1 MGLTTSL
8 TNAVSGLRVNQDS
21 LALVSK
27 NIANSGTP
35 GYHRQSLNVVDYN
48 AQSSTYAR
56 SIGANRAFNSSL
68 QTYYNRQVSDT
79 ANSSIQ
85 ASYLDR
91 MQGFLGKPGSTGS
104 LDTLFSDLQNAL
116 QGIATSPDDYT
127 SRSNAV
133 ASAQTMAETLNRLSS
148 TIQGMRQET
157 EGQIA
162 ADVHNMNGML
172 NSLAEVNNRMLDLG
186 MTDSARASLLD
197 QRDRLVGSLAEL
209 IDVRA
214 DYRGD
219 GTVALMTRS
228 GVGLLDNGVSTFKFE
243 SAGSLSA
250 NSVFDPLS
258 SETKVGKLTLTTPS
272 GLTIDLVTQGVLQ
285 GGELGGL
292 VTLRDKTLVEAQD
305 QLDEIASGL
314 ALAFSTVKDP
324 GMAASDGVP
333 VTPATGFDLDLSNL
347 KPGNDILFSYSENGV
362 SKQVRVVNSTD
373 PFDYPDASGQ
383 RVIGIDL
390 SGQESLPAGDMTAAA
405 ATAAAALNGK
415 FNGLTISSTGA
426 GNLRILDDGALGTTD
441 VKSATVRTTSTGLQ
455 GAGLAFN
462 LFVDQGNA
470 AYTNNLDGDPPQ
482 KQGFAARISV
492 NSAIVANNKLMVQHE
507 VGGTLGDADRA
518 NYVIDQL
525 ANMSF
530 TSGGNPAANADK
542 FQLTGKLGE
551 VIGQVIG
558 FQGSTINAALTKA
571 DDRQLTLDTISDQM
585 QTEYG
590 VNLDEE
596 MARLMEL
603 QNAYSANAR
612 VVSVVKELL
621 DALLGAV

>member
-21 LALVSK
+21 LGLVSR

-35 GYHRQSLNVVDYN
+35 GYHKQSLNVVDYN
-48 AQSSTYAR
+48 TQTSSYAR
-56 SIGANRAFNSSL
+56 SVGANRAFNASL

-91 MQGFLGKPGSTGS
+91 LQGFLGKPGTAGS
-104 LDTLFSDLQNAL
+104 LDTLFSDLQNSL
-116 QGIATSPDDYT
+116 QSVATSPDDYT
-127 SRSNAV
+127 TRSNAV
-133 ASAQTMAETLNRLSS
+133 ASAQNMAETLNRLSN

-162 ADVHNMNGML
+162 SNVHNMNGML

-186 MTDSARASLLD
+186 MTDSARSALLD
-197 QRDRLVGSLAEL
+197 QRDRLVGSVAEL

-228 GVGLLDNGVSTFKFE
+228 GVGLLDNGVSTFSFE

-250 NSVFDPLS
+250 NSVFDPNS
-258 SETKVGKLTLTTPS
+258 SENKVGKLSLTTPS

-292 VTLRDKTLVEAQD
+292 VTLRDKTLVEAQE

-314 ALAFSTVKDP
+314 AQAFSTVKNL
-324 GMAASDGVP
+324 GVAATDGV
-333 VTPATGFDLDLSNL
+333 ANGFDIDLTTL
-347 KPGNDILFSYSENGV
+347 KPGNDVLFTYSENGV
-362 SKQVRVVNSTD
+362 NKQVRVVNSTD
-373 PFDYPDASGQ
+373 PVDYMDASGQ

-390 SGQESLPAGDMTAAA
+390 SGNSTA
-405 ATAAAALNGK
+405 AAAALNAK
-415 FNGLTISSTGA
+415 FSGLAISSTGA
-426 GNLRILDDGALGTTD
+426 GNLRILDDGAIGATD
-441 VKSATVRTTSTGLQ
+441 VKTAVARSTSTGLQ

-462 LFVDQGNA
+462 LFVDQGNTA
-470 AYTNNLDGDPPQ
+470 FTNNLDSDPPQ

-492 NSAIVANNKLMVQHE
+492 NTAIVANNKLMVQHE

-518 NYVIDQL
+518 NYIIDQL
-525 ANMSF
+525 ASMSF

-542 FQLTGKLGE
+542 FQLTGNLGNL
-551 VIGQVIG
+551 IGQVLG
-558 FQGSTINAALTKA
+558 FQGGNINAALTKY

-603 QNAYSANAR
+603 QNAYAANAR

>member
-8 TNAVSGLRVNQDS
+8 TNAVSGLKVNQDS
-21 LALVSK
+21 LALVSR
-27 NIANSGTP
+27 NISNSGTP
-35 GYHRQSLNVVDYN
+35 GYHKQSLNVVDYN
-48 AQSSTYAR
+48 SQSSSYAR
-56 SIGANRAFNSSL
+56 SVGANRAFNTSL

-79 ANSSIQ
+79 ANSTVQ
-85 ASYLDR
+85 ANYLNR
-91 MQGFLGKPGSTGS
+91 VQGFLGKPGSTGS
-104 LDTLFSDLQNAL
+104 LDTIFSDLQNSL
-116 QGIATSPDDYT
+116 QAIATSPDDYT

-162 ADVHNMNGML
+162 SDVHNMNGML
-172 NSLAEVNNRMLDLG
+172 NSLSEVNKRMLDLG
-186 MTDSARASLLD
+186 MTDSARSALLD
-197 QRDRLVGSLAEL
+197 QRDRLVGSVAEL

-228 GVGLLDNGVSTFKFE
+228 GVGLLDNGVSTFSFE

-250 NSVFDPLS
+250 NSVFDPNS
-258 SETKVGKLTLTTPS
+258 AETKVGKLTLTTPS

-285 GGELGGL
+285 GGQLGGL
-292 VTLRDKTLVEAQD
+292 VALRDKTLVEAQE

-314 ALAFSTVKDP
+314 ALAFSTVKNP
-324 GMAASDGVP
+324 GVAASDGVVP
-333 VTPATGFDLDLSNL
+333 PATGFDIDLSVL
-347 KPGNDILFSYSENGV
+347 KPGNDVLFTYTEGGV
-362 SKQVRVVNSTD
+362 SKQVRVVNSID
-373 PFDYPDASGQ
+373 PVDYKDASGQ

-390 SGQESLPAGDMTAAA
+390 SGNSTAAA
-405 ATAAAALNGK
+405 AALSAK
-415 FNGLTISSTGA
+415 LPGLAITSTGA
-426 GNLRILDDGALGTTD
+426 GNLRILDDGATGNTD
-441 VKSATVRTTSTGLQ
+441 VKSAVARSTSTGLQ

-470 AYTNNLDGDPPQ
+470 VYTNDLDGDPPQ

-518 NYVIDQL
+518 NYIIDQL
-525 ANMSF
+525 ASMSF

-542 FQLTGKLGE
+542 FQLTGKLSE

-558 FQGSTINAALTKA
+558 FQGASINAALTKA

-612 VVSVVKELL
+612 VISVVKELL
-621 DALLGAV
+621 DALLASV

>member
-1 MGLTTSL
+1 MCLVCGSIRISL
-8 TNAVSGLRVNQDS
+8 G
-21 LALVSK
+21 LVSR

-35 GYHRQSLNVVDYN
+35 GYHKQSLNVVDYN
-48 AQSSTYAR
+48 TQTSSYAR
-56 SIGANRAFNSSL
+56 SVGANRAFNASL

-91 MQGFLGKPGSTGS
+91 LQGFLGKPGTAGS
-104 LDTLFSDLQNAL
+104 LDTLFSDLQNSL
-116 QGIATSPDDYT
+116 QSVATSPDDYT
-127 SRSNAV
+127 TRSNAV
-133 ASAQTMAETLNRLSS
+133 ASAQNMAETLNRLSN

-162 ADVHNMNGML
+162 SNVHNMNGML

-186 MTDSARASLLD
+186 MTDSARSALLD
-197 QRDRLVGSLAEL
+197 QRDRLVGSVAEL

-228 GVGLLDNGVSTFKFE
+228 GVGLLDNGVSTFSFE

-250 NSVFDPLS
+250 NSVFDPNS
-258 SETKVGKLTLTTPS
+258 SENKVGKLSLTTPS

-292 VTLRDKTLVEAQD
+292 VTLRDKTLVEAQE

-314 ALAFSTVKDP
+314 AQAFSTVKNP
-324 GMAASDGVP
+324 GVAATDGV
-333 VTPATGFDLDLSNL
+333 ANGFDIDLTTL
-347 KPGNDILFSYSENGV
+347 KPGNDVLFTYSENGV
-362 SKQVRVVNSTD
+362 NKQVRVVNSTD
-373 PFDYPDASGQ
+373 PVDYMDASGQ

-390 SGQESLPAGDMTAAA
+390 SGNSTA
-405 ATAAAALNGK
+405 AAAALNAK
-415 FNGLTISSTGA
+415 FSGLAISSTGA
-426 GNLRILDDGALGTTD
+426 GNLRILDDGAIGATD
-441 VKSATVRTTSTGLQ
+441 VKTAVARSTSTGLQ

-462 LFVDQGNA
+462 LFVDQGNTA
-470 AYTNNLDGDPPQ
+470 FTNNLDSDPPQ

-492 NSAIVANNKLMVQHE
+492 NTAIVANNKLMVQHE

-518 NYVIDQL
+518 NYIIDQL
-525 ANMSF
+525 ASMSF

-542 FQLTGKLGE
+542 FQLTGNLGNL
-551 VIGQVIG
+551 IGQVLG
-558 FQGSTINAALTKA
+558 FQGGNINAALTKY

-603 QNAYSANAR
+603 QNAYAANAR

>member
-8 TNAVSGLRVNQDS
+8 NNAVSGLRVNQDS
-21 LALVSK
+21 LGLVSK

-35 GYHRQSLNVVDYN
+35 GYHKQSLNVVDYN
-48 AQSSTYAR
+48 SQSSSYAR
-56 SIGANRAFNSSL
+56 SVGANRAFNSSL

-79 ANSSIQ
+79 ANSAIQ

-91 MQGFLGKPGSTGS
+91 MQGFLGKPGSAGS
-104 LDTLFSDLQNAL
+104 LDTIFGDLQNAL

-127 SRSNAV
+127 SRANAV
-133 ASAQTMAETLNRLSS
+133 SSAQTMAETLNRLSS

-197 QRDRLVGSLAEL
+197 QRDRLVASVGEL

-250 NSVFDPLS
+250 NSVFDPMS
-258 SETKVGKLTLTTPS
+258 TDVKVGKLTLTTPS

-292 VTLRDKTLVEAQD
+292 VTLRDKILVEAQE
-305 QLDEIASGL
+305 QLDEIASAL
-314 ALAFSTVKDP
+314 ALAFSTVNTP
-324 GMAASDGVP
+324 GVAASDGVLP
-333 VTPATGFDLDLSNL
+333 VAATGFDLDISNL
-347 KPGNDILFSYSENGV
+347 RPGNDVLFTYSEGGV
-362 SKQVRVVNSTD
+362 NKQVRVVNSTD
-373 PFDYPDASGQ
+373 PLDYMDASGQ
-383 RVIGIDL
+383 RVLGIDL
-390 SGQESLPAGDMTAAA
+390 SGEKSLPAGDKVAAA
-405 ATAAAALNGK
+405 AAAAAALNAK
-415 FNGLTISSTGA
+415 INGLTITSTGA
-426 GNLRILDDGALGTTD
+426 GNLRILDDGGAGTTD
-441 VKSATVRTTSTGLQ
+441 VKSAVARPSSTGLQ

-470 AYTNNLDGDPPQ
+470 SYTNNLDSDPPQ
-482 KQGFAARISV
+482 RQGFAARISV

-518 NYVIDQL
+518 NYVIGQL
-525 ANMSF
+525 ASMSF
-530 TSGGNPAANADK
+530 TSGGNPAAKADK
-542 FQLTGKLGE
+542 FQLNGKLGE
-551 VIGQVIG
+551 MISQVLG
-558 FQGSTINAALTKA
+558 FQGASISSALTKA

-603 QNAYSANAR
+603 QNAYASNAR

-621 DALLGAV
+621 DALLAAV